1 MKVKITKDWAGY
13 SKGDTVEVEDKDALK
28 KGFETKLFE
37 GKMPKAEVEET
48 EEEVKQ

>member
-28 KGFETKLFE
+28 KGFKIKLFE
-37 GKMPKAEVEET
+37 GKMPKEELEEK
-48 EEEVKQ
+48 EEEES